1 MSPADHTSQEIS
13 RLRRELEAARRISET
28 LFQHSSVEVL
38 IEKAL
43 QSAVEEVDAETGS
56 VLLANPETK
65 ELVFRYCIGATPVPK
80 GTAIPWDQGIAGSV
94 FKSGKPA
101 IISDVK
107 KSIQHFKGVDEAT
120 GFKTRDMITLP
131 LKRWE
136 GEPIGVMNVLNKRHG
151 VLNEDDLALLTIIS
165 AFAAVSIQQARL
177 FEEAKLAEVVHRLG
191 DIGHDLKNLQ
201 TPVVMGTS
209 LLRDEVKELFVL
221 AQNIAGK
228 EGEAYYNTC
237 NELIDMVRDGAQRT
251 QDRVKE
257 IADCVKGLSSPPNF
271 QPCHVSSIVESVI
284 KTLGVLADEK
294 RIRLVMKDLTS
305 LPTILADERRLFN
318 AVYNLINNAIP
329 EVPTGGSITVS
340 GATSGISEP
349 NQSIVLS
356 VADTGRGMPPEV
368 RNSLFSS
375 HAISRKAGGTGLGT
389 KIIKDVVD
397 AHGGTITVDSTE
409 GVGTTFQMRLP
420 ITPPQAQAA
429 G

>member
-1 MSPADHTSQEIS
+1 MPSTDDNSPVIA
-13 RLRRELEAARRISET
+13 RLKRELEAARRISET
-28 LFQHSSVEVL
+28 LFQHSSVDEL

-43 QSAVEEVDAETGS
+43 RSATEEVDAETGS

-65 ELVFRYCIGATPVPK
+65 ELVFRYCIGANPVPN
-80 GTAIPWDQGIAGSV
+80 GTAIPWDQGIAGGV

-107 KSIQHFKGVDEAT
+107 QSAQHFKGVDEAT

-201 TPVVMGTS
+201 TPVIMGTS
-209 LLRDEVKELFVL
+209 LLRDEIKDLFDL
-221 AQNIAGK
+221 GRNGAGK
-228 EGEAYYNTC
+228 DGERHYETC
-237 NELIDMVRDGAQRT
+237 NELIDMVREGAHRT

-271 QPCHVSSIVESVI
+271 QPCKLASIVEGVV
-284 KTLGVLADEK
+284 KTLWVMAEEK
-294 RIRLVMKDLTS
+294 RISLNTKDLEA
-305 LPTILADERRLFN
+305 LPIIQADERRLFN
-318 AVYNLINNAIP
+318 AIYNLINNAIP
-329 EVPTGGSITVS
+329 EVPSGGSITVS
-340 GATSGISEP
+340 GAASGKP
-349 NQSIVLS
+349 DGDQSVILS

-368 RNSLFSS
+368 RESLFSS
-375 HAISRKAGGTGLGT
+375 RAISRKAGGTGLGT

-397 AHGGTITVDSTE
+397 AHGGTITVESTE
-409 GVGTTFQMRLP
+409 GVGTTFSIRLP
-420 ITPPQAQAA
+420 IIPPQAQAT